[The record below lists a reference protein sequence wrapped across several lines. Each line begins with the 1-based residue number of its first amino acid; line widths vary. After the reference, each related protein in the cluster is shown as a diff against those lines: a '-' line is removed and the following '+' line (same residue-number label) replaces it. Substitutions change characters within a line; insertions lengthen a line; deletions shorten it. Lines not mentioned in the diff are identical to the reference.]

1 MENATKALMIAG
13 AVLIAIMIIGVG
25 MMIFNSGNKTITD
38 SIGKLNQ
45 IEIQTF
51 NSEFDGYEGNQKG
64 TVVKELLSKIIAL
77 NASNDEVHD
86 EKLVHVKVSGKGMT
100 ATGDTSASDTTKAD
114 TTSTYLTSIRTQ
126 ITNGKTYNIQFGYT
140 AGLITEITIASNDK

>member
-1 MENATKALMIAG
+1 
-13 AVLIAIMIIGVG
+13 

-51 NSEFDGYEGNQKG
+51 NSEFEGYEGKQKG

-77 NASNDEVHD
+77 NASNDDVHD
-86 EKLVHVKVSGKGMT
+86 EKLVHVSAGEGGALKAAKDSSVDTAKG
-100 ATGDTSASDTTKAD
+100 D

-126 ITNGKTYNIQFGYT
+126 ITNGKTYKVEFGYT
-140 AGLITEITIASNDK
+140 AGLITNITISEDKKE